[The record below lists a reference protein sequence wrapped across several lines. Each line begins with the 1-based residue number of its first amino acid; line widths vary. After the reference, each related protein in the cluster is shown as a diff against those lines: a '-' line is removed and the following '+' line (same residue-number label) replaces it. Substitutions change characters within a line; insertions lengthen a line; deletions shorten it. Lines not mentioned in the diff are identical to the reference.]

1 MRWLVVMVAMVFC
14 CPLIAGSESHAASS
28 LKRNSEVYELGEVVV
43 QGTPLGVESIGTVRE
58 TPAQYIQEKGTTDVS
73 KVINYLP
80 GIHTRLAPEGVPR
93 VDIRGF
99 RSRHVLLLLD
109 GVPLNSTYDGQ
120 FDPAILPVENI
131 ADIKVSYGTHSVLYG
146 EGGLGGVINIITKK
160 GQEGLRGMVNGEAGD
175 SDYYL
180 MRSAVSGAKGPVNFF
195 LSGSLSERDAFKVS
209 DNFHATSLQDEGKRD
224 NSDFQKKNLFANI
237 GFTPTDKTKLG
248 FVFSTAQGQYG
259 KPPSTLSKS
268 TDPFANNAKYERVES
283 YRNYSWQ
290 GSGSHEITDRLSLRG
305 WVFFNKLNE
314 KEKSYDDNTYS
325 NISTNGKFS
334 QTSETDSSGA
344 ALQTRYDLKKA
355 GFLTL
360 GLNGRK
366 DEWDARGVKY
376 ERVGSGRNARV
387 ESKPINDDKETS
399 TYTAALEY
407 EVSPVKDLGIV
418 LGYAHNWFDPEE
430 QADNLNKGNFLAGLT
445 YDVRNGTRVKGSF
458 AKGVRFPSIKQL
470 YDATSGNED
479 LKAETAYTYEAG
491 IEQSLPWKSTL
502 SVTGF
507 LINAKDYIE
516 KRDSSDT
523 YENYQKYRFQ
533 GIEVVA
539 ENRYFNNIW
548 FRAGYTLLSAKD
560 RSHGTQVDDL
570 QYRPRHK
577 FTFETGYKS
586 SFGLSAY
593 AGMRYLASQYTYSD
607 DYRKKSLRNYAVVDA
622 KIEQAL
628 IRDTLSLYVLVENL
642 FDRNYEESYG
652 FPQAGRTVFGGA
664 TVRF

>member
-1 MRWLVVMVAMVFC
+1 MKWRVLIVSAVIC
-14 CPLIAGSESHAASS
+14 CLWIKAPGVLAAAPSEES
-28 LKRNSEVYELGEVVV
+28 SEVYELGEIVVK
-43 QGTPLGVESIGTVRE
+43 GTPLGVEAVGTVRE
-58 TPAQYIQEKGTTDVS
+58 TPARYIEEKGATNVS
-73 KVINYLP
+73 KVIDYLP

-109 GVPLNSTYDGQ
+109 GIPLNSTYDGQ

-131 ADIKVSYGTHSVLYG
+131 ADVKVSYGTHSVLYG
-146 EGGLGGVINIITKK
+146 EGGLGGVINILTKK
-160 GQEGLRGMVNGEAGD
+160 GRDGIHAIANGEVGD

-180 MRSAVSGAKGPVNFF
+180 LRSAVSGGKGPFNFF
-195 LSGSLSERDAFKVS
+195 VSGSLSERDAFKVS
-209 DNFHATSLQDEGKRD
+209 DDFDPTPLQDDGKRG
-224 NSDFQKKNLFANI
+224 NSDFQRKNLFANL
-237 GFTPTDKTKLG
+237 GFAPSDKTSLG
-248 FVFSTAQGQYG
+248 LVFSTFQGQYG

-268 TDPFANNAKYERVES
+268 TDPFANNPKYERVES

-290 GSGSHEITDRLSLRG
+290 GSGSHDVTDRLNLRG

-325 NISTNGKFS
+325 TISANGKFS

-344 ALQTRYDLKKA
+344 ALQLRYDLKKA

-366 DEWDARGVKY
+366 DEWDARGVRYQK
-376 ERVGSGRNARV
+376 SGKNV
-387 ESKPINDDKETS
+387 VPVSIDDDRETS

-407 EVSPVKDLGIV
+407 ELSPLKDLGIV

-430 QADNLNKGNFLAGLT
+430 QADNLNKGNFLAGAT
-445 YDVRNGTRVKGSF
+445 YDIREGTRVKGSF

-470 YDATSGNED
+470 YDTASGGNPD

-491 IEQSLPWKSTL
+491 IEQALPWKSKL
-502 SVTGF
+502 SLTGF
-507 LINAKDYIE
+507 LIDAKDYIE
-516 KRDSSDT
+516 KRDQT
-523 YENYQKYRFQ
+523 NRYENYQKYRFQ

-539 ENRYFNNIW
+539 ENRYFKSIW
-548 FRAGYTLLSAKD
+548 MRAGYTLLSAKD
-560 RSHGTQVDDL
+560 RSPGTQVDDL

-577 FTFETGYKS
+577 FTFETGYRS
-586 SFGLSAY
+586 PIGFSAY
-593 AGMRYLASQYTYSD
+593 AGIKYLASQYTYSD
-607 DYRKKSLRNYAVVDA
+607 DYQKKKLHNFAVVDA

-628 IRDTLSLYVLVENL
+628 IRDTLSLYVRVENL
-642 FDRNYEESYG
+642 FDKDYEESYG

-664 TVRF
+664 TYRF